1 MSSDSVPT
9 TTEQARAKACQ
20 AEPGAVCK
28 DFANCPT
35 CSSKVGGLTIQFFQG
50 QFKEMLAK
58 QHGESQVCRAVP
70 CDHCCTGGDQNNNN
84 SSANTW
90 EGVRC
95 PACQSPNG
103 KACAGILCLEI
114 CQHHTRRRCCS
125 EEGRGLATK
134 TPLHRCGCKMH
145 VKPHL
150 LCSRE
155 CMSRSPLFGEL
166 EPPPQLRKEGSVSV
180 GPQGPVVAVR
190 QYFAETPSDAGDDA
204 SSSEECV
211 NLLFF
216 SFFPPFRLLKKFFFP
231 CSKQCAMCGRSNA
244 TKLCSRCKAVRYCGR
259 DCQLSHWQ
267 GGHRQEC
274 APPPKQSS

>member
-1 MSSDSVPT
+1 MSSDSVP

-58 QHGESQVCRAVP
+58 QHGEAQVCRAVP
-70 CDHCCTGGDQNNNN
+70 CDHCCTGDQKNN
-84 SSANTW
+84 SSSAANTW

-103 KACAGILCLEI
+103 KACTGILCLEI

-166 EPPPQLRKEGSVSV
+166 EPPSQLRKEGSVSV

-190 QYFAETPSDAGDDA
+190 QYFAETPSDAGDDD
-204 SSSEECV
+204 SSSEE
-211 NLLFF
+211 
-216 SFFPPFRLLKKFFFP
+216 
-231 CSKQCAMCGRSNA
+231 KQCAVCGRSNA